1 VRRLGA
7 PVGGLYALGLLLAF
21 GCATSREARQGDT
34 YMAKK
39 RLCRELI
46 AREDWTAA
54 FFYADE
60 LHRLDP
66 KDPEVLVLRGTIF
79 RERGLPAEA
88 QTDLEEALGL
98 DERQAEAHAA
108 IGILLDTTSRGA
120 EGEKHHQRAIAL
132 VPNNPAFLNNLG
144 FSLFLRGKT
153 EESIEVYHRA
163 VRLAPTSPRI
173 RTNLGFAYAKA
184 GDMTRAAREFDMGG
198 TPAEAKNNL
207 GFAYERRGDLKNAF
221 DLYLEALRLNP
232 KSERVKANLGYVA
245 KKLGR
250 EIPEDVS
257 AHAEKDTAE

>member
-1 VRRLGA
+1 
-7 PVGGLYALGLLLAF
+7 VGGLLLALAG
-21 GCATSREARQGDT
+21 GCASTRQARQGDT
-34 YMAKK
+34 YVAKK

-60 LHRLDP
+60 LHRQDP
-66 KDPEVLVLRGTIF
+66 KDPEVLVLRGTIY
-79 RERGLPAEA
+79 RERGLPGEA
-88 QTDLEEALGL
+88 QSDLEEAVAL
-98 DERQAEAHAA
+98 DEGQAEAHAA
-108 IGILLDTTSRGA
+108 LGILLDTSGRGA
-120 EGEKHHQRAIAL
+120 EGEKQHQRAIAL
-132 VPNNPAFLNNLG
+132 TPNNPAFLNNLG
-144 FSLFLRGKT
+144 FSLFLQGKT
-153 EESIEVYHRA
+153 DQAIEVYHRA

-184 GDMTRAAREFDMGG
+184 GDMARAAREFDMGG

-257 AHAEKDTAE
+257 ANAEKDPSP